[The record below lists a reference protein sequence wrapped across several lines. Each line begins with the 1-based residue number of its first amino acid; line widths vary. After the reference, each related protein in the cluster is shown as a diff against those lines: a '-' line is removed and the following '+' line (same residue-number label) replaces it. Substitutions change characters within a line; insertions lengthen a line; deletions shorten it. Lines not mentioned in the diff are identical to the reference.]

1 MRILVTGGAGFIGSN
16 IVDAYVA
23 EGHEVTVVDNLSTG
37 RKENLNPHAKF
48 FKIDI
53 GEEDIEAIFKHGGF
67 DVVNHHA
74 AQIDVRKS
82 VANPIFDARV
92 NILGLINLLQNCV
105 QHEVK
110 HCIFASTGGAIYGEQ
125 ETFPASE
132 SHPTH
137 PLSPY
142 GVAKLAGEH
151 YLFFYK
157 QIYGLNT
164 TILRYANVYGPR
176 QDPHGEAGV
185 VAIFIQKFLT
195 GEQPVINGDGM
206 QTRDFVYV
214 GDVAKANARALS
226 HKGGGIFNI
235 GTGKEITV
243 KQLFRQLA
251 DIVGI
256 KAEERYGPAKSGEQK
271 RSVIDFT
278 KANKILGWLP
288 LVSFTEGL
296 NSTVSYFKSKA
307 S

>member
-1 MRILVTGGAGFIGSN
+1 MRILVTGGAGFIGSH
-16 IVDAYVA
+16 IVDAYLQ
-23 EGHEVTVVDNLSTG
+23 EGHDVTVIDNLSTG
-37 RKENLNPHAKF
+37 KKENLNPRAKF
-48 FKIDI
+48 FKIDMC
-53 GEEDIEAIFKHGGF
+53 EEDVETIFKQGGF
-67 DVVNHHA
+67 DVINHHA

-92 NILGLINLLQNCV
+92 NILGLINLLQNCIKY
-105 QHEVK
+105 EVK
-110 HCIFASTGGAIYGEQ
+110 HFIFASTGGAIYGEQ

-185 VAIFIQKFLT
+185 VAIFTQKFLT

-214 GDVAKANARALS
+214 GDVAKANALALS

>member
-53 GEEDIEAIFKHGGF
+53 GAEDIETIFKQGRF

-92 NILGLINLLQNCV
+92 NILGLINLLQNCIKY
-105 QHEVK
+105 EVK
-110 HCIFASTGGAIYGEQ
+110 HFIFASTGGAIYGEQ

-185 VAIFIQKFLT
+185 VAIFTQKFLT

-214 GDVAKANARALS
+214 GDVAKANALALS